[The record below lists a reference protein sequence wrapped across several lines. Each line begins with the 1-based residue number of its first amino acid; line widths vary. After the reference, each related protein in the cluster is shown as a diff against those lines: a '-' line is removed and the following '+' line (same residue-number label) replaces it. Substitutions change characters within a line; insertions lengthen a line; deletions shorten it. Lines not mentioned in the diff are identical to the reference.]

1 MQWAAAS
8 GFGTI
13 EKSPADITFAA
24 RINETEVANDA
35 IRTWY
40 LLSIMNGCSTV
51 GRLSSA
57 WVSDYWGAL
66 NVHAGVTFIASLLVL
81 LLWTL
86 ANNMEAAVA
95 FVVIFGTVSGA
106 VVGMPAASIACILG
120 PRRRDRAK
128 LGHWTGMMYTV
139 AAPFAL
145 TGPVIA
151 GYLLH
156 SYGHMESFLTVQ
168 LWSGTCLFLSATS
181 MAIAIYYH
189 RRELGWERGVPSI
202 LNSTRPSLNPVSSSE
217 KPES

>member
-1 MQWAAAS
+1 MQWAAVS
-8 GFGTI
+8 GFGKI
-13 EKSPADITFAA
+13 DKSPADTTFAVK
-24 RINETEVANDA
+24 INETEVPNDA

-40 LLSIMNGCSTV
+40 LLSIMNGCSTI

-86 ANNMEAAVA
+86 ANSTEAAVA
-95 FVVIFGTVSGA
+95 FVAIFGTVSGA
-106 VVGMPAASIACILG
+106 VVSMPAASIAYILG

-151 GYLLH
+151 GYLLR

-168 LWSGTCLFLSATS
+168 LWSGICLFLSATC
-181 MAIAIYYH
+181 MIVAIYYH
-189 RRELGWERGVPSI
+189 RRELGWEGGISSI
-202 LNSTRPSLNPVSSSE
+202 LDIARPSLSPVSSSE